1 MANFEI
7 TGVRV
12 EETSSDRHKH
22 ITHVRFGS
30 NGGILTREIVV
41 KDLRTPGGDRYYTYA
56 GGKRADVIVAKCPD
70 CTFRDYITTA
80 PDSTTAN
87 NLLSLPRI

>member
-12 EETSSDRHKH
+12 EETSSDKHEH

-30 NGGILTREIVV
+30 HGGILTRETVV
-41 KDLRTPGGDRYYTYA
+41 KDLRTPGGDRYHTYA
-56 GGKRADVIVAKCPD
+56 DGKRGDVIVAKCPH
-70 CTFRDYITTA
+70 CSFRDYITTA

-87 NLLSLPRI
+87 NLLSLPRV